1 MIKQLIMNERFIQVA
16 IIGDKN
22 LIKEIEEKIKEVE
35 GNVIYFDKNEE
46 FKPKVR
52 EFDIF
57 IVDEIVDEDEEKY
70 FKKIY
75 RSLENSGYMILTPKF
90 YNKNRKQ
97 FLEDIG
103 FVAVN
108 ETDKYITAK
117 KMHGWGSL

>member
-52 EFDIF
+52 DFNVF
-57 IVDEIVDEDEEKY
+57 VVDEILDEEEKY

-75 RSLENSGYMILTPKF
+75 RSLGNGGYMILTPKF

>member
-1 MIKQLIMNERFIQVA
+1 MNERFIQVA
-16 IIGDKN
+16 IIGDKK
-22 LIKEIEEKIKEVE
+22 LIQEIKEKIQEVE
-35 GNVIYFDKNEE
+35 GEVVYFDKNEE

-57 IVDEIVDEDEEKY
+57 VVDEILGDEEKF

-90 YNKNRKQ
+90 YNENRKQ

-117 KMHGWGSL
+117 KMHGWSSL

>member
-16 IIGDKN
+16 IIGDKK
-22 LIKEIEEKIKEVE
+22 LIQEIKEKIQEVE
-35 GNVIYFDKNEE
+35 GEVVYFDKNEE

-57 IVDEIVDEDEEKY
+57 IVDEILDEDEEKF

-75 RSLENSGYMILTPKF
+75 RSIENSGYMILTPKF
-90 YNKNRKQ
+90 YNENRKQ

>member
-16 IIGDKN
+16 IIGDKK
-22 LIKEIEEKIKEVE
+22 LIQEIKEKIQEVE
-35 GNVIYFDKNEE
+35 GEVVYFDKNEE

-57 IVDEIVDEDEEKY
+57 VVDEILGDEEKF

-75 RSLENSGYMILTPKF
+75 SSLENSGYMILTPKF
-90 YNKNRKQ
+90 YNENRKH

-117 KMHGWGSL
+117 KMHGWSSI

>member
-52 EFDIF
+52 DFNVF
-57 IVDEIVDEDEEKY
+57 VVDEILDEEEKY

-75 RSLENSGYMILTPKF
+75 RSLGNSGYMILTPKF